1 MSLLALRRASL
12 VLGPLLLAAST
23 FFWEDGRYGVTGGV
37 LVALASTTW
46 VYGLI
51 GAWELVHARLP
62 WAAVSGLVLTLLGTF
77 GGITFGL
84 QGVFEATFGLSAAD
98 SLAAIDQHPVAAWL
112 VLWGPGPLFPLSLGL
127 LGAALLW
134 TRLAP
139 RPLAVVI
146 LLAGAAFPLSRIG
159 RVDLVAHAVDAL
171 LLGASTW
178 LATCLPTRP
187 RAASDSVRSP
197 GAD

>member
-23 FFWEDGRYGVTGGV
+23 FAWDDGRYGITGGV

-46 VYGLI
+46 VYGLV

-62 WAAVSGLVLTLLGTF
+62 WAATFGLVLTLLGTF
-77 GGITFGL
+77 GGIAFGL
-84 QGVFEATFGLSAAD
+84 QGYFEGTFGLSAAD
-98 SLAAIDQHPVAAWL
+98 SLAAIDQHPMAAWL
-112 VLWGPGPLFPLSLGL
+112 VLWGPGPLFPLSLVL

-134 TRLAP
+134 TRLVP
-139 RPLAVVI
+139 RPLAAA
-146 LLAGAAFPLSRIG
+146 LLIAGAAFPLSRIA
-159 RVDLVAHAVDAL
+159 RIDVVAHAVDAL
-171 LLGASTW
+171 LLGASAW
-178 LATCLPTRP
+178 LASRLPRA

-197 GAD
+197 DAG